1 MCFVFS
7 LPRCVISL
15 APGAVWG
22 RLKPSGAVWG
32 RLGPA
37 GAVWGR
43 LHGAIWSHLEPSGAM
58 GPWDLLGLAWGRL
71 GPSRAVA
78 IGAYTGAT
86 SQGGMRSSV
95 QESGHVRA
103 TLSVA
108 SPPAS
113 NENCRENFPRKKSRP
128 TPARE
133 HHFRTKNKFVVIFAA
148 IFVGCRPMRVG
159 CRPNRRK
166 KKSSICFSRPLPAT
180 PADEKKNRRSV
191 FRRCRGR
198 LGGILVAS
206 RCPLGASRGLLWS
219 SWRGSGRHFNQPRSR
234 SDRILIGSAPRQCC
248 LSVGCL
254 QVLKS

>member
-43 LHGAIWSHLEPSGAM
+43 LHGAIWNHLEPSGAV
-58 GPWDLLGLAWGRL
+58 GPWDLLGPAWGRL

-95 QESGHVRA
+95 QENGHVRA

-166 KKSSICFSRPLPAT
+166 K
-180 PADEKKNRRSV
+180 NRRSV
-191 FRRCRGR
+191 FRAPCPPLPPTKKKIVGQFFVAAGAVSGASWWPPGAHWGPPGAFFGAHGGGP
-198 LGGILVAS
+198 GGILTS
-206 RCPLGASRGLLWS
+206 PD
-219 SWRGSGRHFNQPRSR
+219 QDP
-234 SDRILIGSAPRQCC
+234 IGF
-248 LSVGCL
+248 
-254 QVLKS
+254 

>member
-32 RLGPA
+32 RLGLA

-43 LHGAIWSHLEPSGAM
+43 LHGAIWSHLEPSGAV
-58 GPWDLLGLAWGRL
+58 GPWDLLGPAWGRL

-86 SQGGMRSSV
+86 SQGGVRSSV

-166 KKSSICFSRPLPAT
+166 KKIVDLFFAPLARHSRRRKKKSSVNFSSLPG
-180 PADEKKNRRSV
+180 P
-191 FRRCRGR
+191 
-198 LGGILVAS
+198 
-206 RCPLGASRGLLWS
+206 SRGPPGGL
-219 SWRGSGRHFNQPRSR
+219 PVP
-234 SDRILIGSAPRQCC
+234 IGGLPGPSLELMEGVREAF
-248 LSVGCL
+248 
-254 QVLKS
+254 